1 MTRIAFVID
10 TIYSPVGG
18 TEKQLL
24 HLLKHLDRN
33 RFTPLLCT
41 LTLSD
46 WLDKHFDACPLY
58 VSDITSFKRLDTWGK
73 IWSLSRFLKDERV
86 DIVQT
91 FFPDANKVGIIAAKL
106 AGVPLV
112 ISSRRNQ
119 GYWHTKA
126 ELAQVKILNHWVD
139 LFIANSFS
147 TKEWVKTVECVAEEK
162 VRVAYNGIDLSL
174 FDANNR
180 SQRTL
185 YRQMLGITDHDIAIC
200 MVANYR
206 PIKGYEVFLRAARV
220 VAEQAS
226 NVIFFAVGDYDEQD
240 EYFDKLR
247 ELSSQLGLKERFIFL
262 GPRTDVSLL
271 LQAIDIGVMS
281 SNSESF
287 SNALGEY
294 LAAGLPVVSTD
305 VGGALESI
313 SMGEN
318 GYIVPVG
325 DYQSLS
331 ERILEVIFRE
341 DRSVMGKASRD
352 RADRFFSLSSM
363 IRRHE
368 EIYLAGLKHET
379 N

>member
-1 MTRIAFVID
+1 MKKIAYIID
-10 TIYSPVGG
+10 TVYSPVGG
-18 TEKQLL
+18 TERQLL
-24 HLLKHLDRN
+24 LLLQHLDRSK
-33 RFTPLLCT
+33 FTPILCA

-46 WLDKHFDACPLY
+46 WLEKSFTNCPLY
-58 VSDITSFKRLDTWGK
+58 VSNITSFKKLDAWK
-73 IWSLSRFLKDERV
+73 NMWRLSRFLRDERV

-91 FFPDANKVGIIAAKL
+91 FFQDANKVGIIAAKL

-147 TKEWVKTVECVAEEK
+147 TKEWVNAVEHAAEEK
-162 VRVAYNGIDLSL
+162 IKVAYNGIDLSL

-185 YRQMLGITDHDIAIC
+185 YRQMLGITDHNIAIC

-206 PIKGYEVFLRAARV
+206 PIKGYEVLLRAARV
-220 VAEQAS
+220 VAEHAS
-226 NVIFFAVGDYDEQD
+226 NAIFFAVGDFDEKD
-240 EYFDKLR
+240 DYYDKLR
-247 ELSSQLGLKERFIFL
+247 ELTDQLSLTDRFIFL
-262 GPRTDVSLL
+262 GPRSDVALI

-313 SMGEN
+313 SPGEN

-325 DYQSLS
+325 DYQALGDG
-331 ERILEVIFRE
+331 ILEVISRE
-341 DRSVMGKASRD
+341 DRSVMGKASRE
-352 RADRFFSLSSM
+352 RADRLFSLSSM

-368 EIYLAGLKHET
+368 EIYLAGLNHET